1 MRRTSTRL
9 TLFTAAA
16 LASLC
21 GCTSTTQIAS
31 TPALTPVR
39 PASPALADAAAD
51 AVSRDVLG
59 VANASDVAIDVW
71 LATEGSPLD
80 SATPRWF
87 VDGPWT
93 LPPGSLWLHG
103 QQAHEQTVSTAESAS
118 RALPPALR
126 TGHGRAFVCV
136 AYADEP
142 DAPRS
147 WVEITRGGLGVKRT
161 PLGTDLTLIL
171 MPRALDE
178 PLELVSPLPSYPG
191 ASATSAAATLP
202 TAPHQ
207 HAQVH
212 QTIADLSMPLRKPA
226 IVLNPRVPVEPASS
240 VVPAR
245 HTTAAE

>member
-1 MRRTSTRL
+1 MRCNSTRL
-9 TLFTAAA
+9 TLTTATAAA

-21 GCTSTTQIAS
+21 GCASSTQVVS
-31 TPALTPVR
+31 TPAAAPH
-39 PASPALADAAAD
+39 ASPALVDAAAE

-59 VANASDVAIDVW
+59 VANASDVALDVW

-103 QQAHEQTVSTAESAS
+103 QQAHEQAVSTAESAS

-142 DAPRS
+142 GAPRS

-178 PLELVSPLPSYPG
+178 PLELVSPLPSFPG
-191 ASATSAAATLP
+191 AAAAATLP
-202 TAPHQ
+202 TTPHQ

-212 QTIADLSMPLRKPA
+212 QTIADLSMPLRRPA